1 MPPCV
6 CLRVPLAVAYCAGK
20 RPCCATTTGWCET
33 LCATTRVIHPFGTPA
48 CRVSAVT
55 PTAPVATP
63 TVATAPHATDAP
75 VDPTAA
81 APGIVVNGSTTLP
94 NATDSAM
101 VGRPFCC
108 WASHHSPPSALPPCR
123 RALFPGQG
131 YPPLARIRS
140 STSAVVA
147 CCAWRRLLLPPRAA
161 SNAFASYCTAC
172 GGAQPY
178 QILTCVV
185 HRMGP
190 PFVCGRRQSCL
201 PPAPPAPT

>member
-81 APGIVVNGSTTLP
+81 APGIVVNGS
-94 NATDSAM
+94 NSAM

-108 WASHHSPPSALPPCR
+108 WASHHSPPLPCR
-123 RALFPGQG
+123 PADVHCSPVKGTPLSRA
-131 YPPLARIRS
+131 YVVAPPLWSPAVLGVDYFCHHVPRATRLLRI
-140 STSAVVA
+140 ALHVVA
-147 CCAWRRLLLPPRAA
+147 HSRTR
-161 SNAFASYCTAC
+161 S
-172 GGAQPY
+172 
-178 QILTCVV
+178 
-185 HRMGP
+185 
-190 PFVCGRRQSCL
+190 
-201 PPAPPAPT
+201 